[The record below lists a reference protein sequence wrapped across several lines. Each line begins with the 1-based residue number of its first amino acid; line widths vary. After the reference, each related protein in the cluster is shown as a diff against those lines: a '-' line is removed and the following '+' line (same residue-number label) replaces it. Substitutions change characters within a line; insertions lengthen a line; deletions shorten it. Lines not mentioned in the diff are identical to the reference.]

1 MTIFNSKSKA
11 IQKILLRQLV
21 CATFFLF
28 NSCSPGPQ
36 GNGLSK
42 YVNPFIG
49 TGGHGHTY
57 PGATMPFG
65 MVQLSPDTRLEGW
78 DGCSGYH
85 NSDNIIYGFSHT
97 HLSGTGVSDYGDVLF
112 MPMIGE
118 PSFNNGY
125 ETGPDGGYASRFNK
139 NTEHASPGYYT
150 VQLSDYDIK
159 AELTVTERAG
169 MHRYTFPSEQIAQII
184 IDLEHR
190 DKLLDAS
197 IKASEIYPD
206 EVEGFRI
213 SQAWAKEQHV
223 YFVAKF
229 SHTIREAAIHK
240 LDSLNTK
247 IQLSFDLKDSYE
259 LLVKV
264 GISAVSIEGARK
276 NLNAEIPDWNFDHVK
291 EHAQAA
297 WNKQLKKIEIET
309 ENEVHREVFYTAM
322 YHSMLNPNLFTDV
335 DGQYRGMDLKTHQ
348 ARGHKRYTVFSLWDT
363 FRATHPLFTII
374 EKERTND
381 FIRSFLG
388 QYQEGGSLPIWEL
401 AGNYTGCMIGYH
413 AIPVIVDAYMKGV
426 RDYDANKALEAMVY
440 SARQSH
446 LGLES
451 YKESGCVL
459 AEKEAESVSRTL
471 EYAYDD
477 WCIAIM
483 AKELGKIDIYQEFI
497 KRAQSYKNV
506 FDPNTGFMR
515 ARINGGWFS
524 PFDPSEVNFNYTEA
538 NSWQY
543 SLFAPQDISGL
554 TSLMGGNNKLE
565 EYLDNLF
572 TASSQTTGRQQV
584 DITGLIGQYAHGN
597 EPSHHMAYLYNY
609 IGKPWKTQ
617 ERVHQILTTLYT
629 NQPDGLSGNEDCGQ
643 MSSWYVLSAMGFYPV
658 TPGSDHYVIGTP
670 LFNKAII
677 NLTADKSFAII
688 AYRNSPEEIY
698 IQSAELNGKPY
709 HATYISHEDI
719 EAGGELTLH
728 MSGSKNDQWGASPEH
743 WPVSSI
749 PATHNIT
756 PAPFIITKGRT
767 FSDSLSVEI
776 GCANSESNIYYS
788 VDGSEP
794 TKNATPYTAP
804 FTITESSYI
813 RAISLVDGVKSYVT
827 ETRLGKLDG
836 SVSISLGSEYAN
848 QYSAGGDKALIDL
861 IKGDPNFRTG
871 SWQGYQEDLNA
882 IVDLG
887 KVREINSISTGF
899 LQDISSWI
907 WYPNSVEYYTS
918 TDGRNYTLVEKIENY
933 FPDEEY
939 GSFIKEVTAQTQST
953 SARYVKVIAK
963 NYGKCPP
970 WHLGYGGQAWIF
982 SDEITIN

>member
-1 MTIFNSKSKA
+1 MLKSKSTKKA
-11 IQKILLRQLV
+11 LLSLFV
-21 CATFFLF
+21 CATFLLF

-36 GNGLSK
+36 DNDLSK

-57 PGATMPFG
+57 PGASMPFG

-85 NSDNIIYGFSHT
+85 NSDSIIYGFSHT
-97 HLSGTGVSDYGDVLF
+97 HLSGTGVGDYGDVLL

-118 PSFNNGY
+118 PSFNNGHD
-125 ETGPDGGYASRFNK
+125 TGPDGGYASRFSK
-139 NTEHASPGYYT
+139 NTEEASPGYYA
-150 VQLSDYDIK
+150 VQLADYNIK

-169 MHRYTFPSEQIAQII
+169 MHRYSFPKGQPAQVI

-197 IKASEIYPD
+197 IQTSETYPD

-213 SQAWAKEQHV
+213 SQAWAKEQHI
-223 YFVAKF
+223 YFVARF
-229 SHTIREAAIHK
+229 SQPIAGTSIHK

-247 IQLSFDLKDSYE
+247 MQLSFDLKDSGK

-276 NLNAEIPDWNFDHVK
+276 NLNAEIPGWDFDQIK
-291 EHAQAA
+291 GNAQAA
-297 WNKQLKKIEIET
+297 WNNQLKKIEIET
-309 ENEVHREVFYTAM
+309 ANEVHKEVFYTAM

-335 DGQYRGMDLKTHQ
+335 DGQYRGMDLKVHQ
-348 ARGHKRYTVFSLWDT
+348 AKDHKRYTVFSLWDT

-374 EKERTND
+374 EKDRTND

-426 RDYDANKALEAMVY
+426 RDYDANKALEAMVH

-459 AEKEAESVSRTL
+459 AEEEAESVSRTL

-483 AKELGKIDIYQEFI
+483 AKELGENGIYEEFI

-506 FDPNTGFMR
+506 FDPSTGFMR
-515 ARINGGWFS
+515 ARINGTWFS

-554 TSLMGGNNKLE
+554 ISLLGGNDKLE

-572 TASSQTTGRQQV
+572 TASSQTTGRQQA

-609 IGKPWKTQ
+609 IGRPWKTQ
-617 ERVHQILTTLYT
+617 ERVHQILTTLYS

-670 LFNKAII
+670 LFDKATI
-677 NLTADKSFAII
+677 NLTGGESFTVVAN
-688 AYRNSPEEIY
+688 RNSPDDIY
-698 IQSAELNGKPY
+698 IQSAELNGQPY
-709 HATYISHEDI
+709 HATYISQEDI
-719 EAGGELTLH
+719 EAGGELIFH
-728 MSGSKNDQWGASPEH
+728 MSGSKNGQWGASQEH
-743 WPVSSI
+743 CPVSSI
-749 PATHNIT
+749 PGTYNIT
-756 PAPFIITKGRT
+756 SSPFVVAKGRT
-767 FSDSLSVEI
+767 FSDSLNVEI
-776 GCANSESNIYYS
+776 GCANSESSVYYS
-788 VDGSEP
+788 MDGSEP
-794 TKNATPYTAP
+794 LENSTPYTAP
-804 FTITESSYI
+804 FTITESAHI
-813 RAISLVDGVKSYVT
+813 KAVAIVDGVKSYVT
-827 ETRLGKLDG
+827 ETRLRKLDG
-836 SVSISLGSEYAN
+836 SISISLDSEYAN

-861 IKGDPNFRTG
+861 IKGNPNFRTG

-887 KVREINSISTGF
+887 KVRSINSIATGF
-899 LQDISSWI
+899 LQDVNSWI
-907 WYPNSVEYYTS
+907 WYPTSVEYYAS
-918 TDGRNYTLVEKIENY
+918 TDGSNYTLVEKIENG
-933 FPDEEY
+933 FSDEEY
-939 GSFIKEVTAQTQST
+939 GSFIKDVKVEAQNIK
-953 SARYVKVIAK
+953 ARYIKVIAK
-963 NYGKCPP
+963 NYGKCPS
-970 WHLGYGGQAWIF
+970 WHLGAGGQAWIF